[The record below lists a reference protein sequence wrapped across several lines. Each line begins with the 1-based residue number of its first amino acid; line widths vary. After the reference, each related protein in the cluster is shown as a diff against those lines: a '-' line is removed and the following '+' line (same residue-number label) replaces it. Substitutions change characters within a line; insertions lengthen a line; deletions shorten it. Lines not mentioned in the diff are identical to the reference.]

1 MQALADFFSGFGSLF
16 AAGVTMWLLVLL
28 AVTLWSLIAER
39 YWYFYFVFPQSQEI
53 ALRRWKRYANAERGL
68 ASRARRQIVENVFA
82 DTHRSVSLIRSLV
95 TVILLLG
102 LTGSVSGLMRVL
114 DASTLGGAMGQQLM
128 ARGIA
133 ATAVP
138 TIAAGALVL
147 LALFFTR
154 ALGDRA
160 DAETR
165 LLADRLRRG

>member
-1 MQALADFFSGFGSLF
+1 MQALADFFSGLGSLF
-16 AAGVTMWLLVLL
+16 AAGATMWLLVLL
-28 AVTLWSLIAER
+28 AVALWALIGER
-39 YWYFYFVFPQSQEI
+39 YWYFYFVFPEAQEI

-68 ASRARRQIVENVFA
+68 ARRARRQIVESVFA
-82 DTHRSVSLIRSLV
+82 GTHRSVSLIRSLV

-102 LTGSVSGLMRVL
+102 LTGSVSGLMRLL
-114 DASTLGGAMGQQLM
+114 DAYTLGGALGQRLV

-133 ATAVP
+133 AAAVP
-138 TIAAGALVL
+138 AIAAGALVL